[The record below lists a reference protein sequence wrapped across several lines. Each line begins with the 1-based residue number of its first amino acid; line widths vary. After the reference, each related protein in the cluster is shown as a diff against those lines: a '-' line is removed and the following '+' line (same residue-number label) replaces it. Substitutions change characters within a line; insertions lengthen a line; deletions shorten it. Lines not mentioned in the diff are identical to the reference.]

1 MDLTERIDLLL
12 VELTQARAQLDRAG
26 KLLADSRS
34 TITARDAR
42 LGGAHEMLSAHHKVN
57 EARRLIDEA
66 RAGLEIE
73 KAALSDPRPP
83 N

>member
-1 MDLTERIDLLL
+1 MDLAERIDLLL
-12 VELTQARAQLDRAG
+12 AELTQARAQLDRAG
-26 KLLADSRS
+26 RLLADSRS

-42 LGGAHEMLSAHHKVN
+42 LGGAHEVLSAHHKVD

-66 RAGLEIE
+66 RADLEIE
-73 KAALSDPRPP
+73 RASLSDPRTP